1 VLIEFICHW
10 FSPCPL
16 CYKCRNVNDA
26 LYSRCKKCAYSVG
39 KCKHTDA
46 QINKMIKRKNFRL
59 NIGDDWAE
67 DFRKLEEEAHD
78 KE

>member
-1 VLIEFICHW
+1 
-10 FSPCPL
+10 
-16 CYKCRNVNDA
+16 
-26 LYSRCKKCAYSVG
+26 
-39 KCKHTDA
+39 
-46 QINKMIKRKNFRL
+46 MIKRKNFRV